1 MRLDELML
9 RQVARCPDRVAVFTS
24 SVAWTYQKLGDK
36 TREFAAVLA
45 RGGVGAASQVALC
58 LSHGPAALAV
68 LAACSSL
75 GATAALMDPGAPRE
89 RLAAL
94 LRQVEPDCVVAEGEL
109 ALEPAPARA
118 CWRVRLRG
126 GEVLEGEG
134 EAPARTA
141 ARAPGTPAPAYIV
154 FTSGTTGRPKG
165 IVMSHGAAT
174 AFIEGLIDFYG
185 LAAGEVYASCS
196 PLHFDFALLDM
207 GLCLGAG
214 GSLFLPERGRLYKPR
229 QLAES
234 FRRVGAAHVS
244 GVPTIWKLLLRHAAE
259 EVAALTGLRRI
270 VFAGE
275 HFPIPHI
282 EQIYGLLPAVE
293 IVNIYGQSE
302 SIACTFH
309 VLPRPLPAGCTVLP
323 VGEGHRDLQLF
334 LVDDAG
340 GLVTE
345 AGQLGELYLSGKLLF
360 DGYLRD
366 PEETRRRLVPS
377 PVDRA
382 QRAFRS
388 GDLCYR
394 DAGGMLYFVGRKD
407 HQVQIFGNRVEP
419 EEIEGVIGGTGAVDD
434 VCVVHE
440 QGAAGAWLHAF
451 AVPAAAA
458 AAADVAT
465 LEADLRRR
473 CAERLPGYMV
483 PNRFHFVE
491 RLPLSANGKV
501 DRNALLAS
509 LGS

>member
-9 RQVARCPDRVAVFTS
+9 RQVSRRPDRVAVFTS

-36 TREFAAVLA
+36 TREFAAVLE
-45 RGGVGAASQVALC
+45 RGGVGASSQVALC
-58 LSHGPAALAV
+58 LNHGPAALAV

-94 LRQVEPDCVVAEGEL
+94 LRQVEPDCVVAEGDLEL
-109 ALEPAPARA
+109 ELA

-134 EAPARTA
+134 EAPAR
-141 ARAPGTPAPAYIV
+141 RATLASGPLAPAYIV

-174 AFIEGLIDFYG
+174 AFIEGLIDFYE
-185 LAAGEVYASCS
+185 LAAGEIYASCS

-207 GLCLGAG
+207 GLCLGSG

-234 FRRVGAAHVS
+234 FRRAGAAHVS

-259 EVAALTGLRRI
+259 EVATLTALRRI

-309 VLPRPLPAGCTVLP
+309 VLPRPLPEGCTVLP

-334 LVDDAG
+334 LVDDDG

-366 PEETRRRLVPS
+366 PEETQRRLVPS
-377 PVDRA
+377 PADRS

-419 EEIEGVIGGTGAVDD
+419 EEIEGVIGGTGTVDD
-434 VCVVHE
+434 VRVVHE
-440 QGAAGAWLHAF
+440 QGAAGEWLHAF
-451 AVPAAAA
+451 VVPKD
-458 AAADVAT
+458 AADVAT